1 MINNAPK
8 NRALILLIVILLLT
22 NIAVLAYFLWPKEPD
37 KSQTVDRNK
46 YRLLEP
52 LKNEVGFSDSQ
63 IADYKKIKD
72 SRSGRIKGKVD
83 DLRKVRD
90 NFYHLLS
97 SQNASDSLLNM
108 AADSIAYRQ
117 KLLDL
122 ETFEHFKMLRKLC
135 TPDQE
140 VKYDSMVQ
148 RIVHRW
154 GSPIRNAE
162 PNRDGIK
169 KR

>member
-1 MINNAPK
+1 MTNASK
-8 NRALILLIVILLLT
+8 NRALILLIIILLLT
-22 NIAVLAYFLWPKEPD
+22 NIAVLAYFLWPKQPD
-37 KSQTVDRNK
+37 KLLNQDRNK

-63 IADYKKIKD
+63 IAEYKKIKD

-97 SQNASDSLLNM
+97 TQNPSDSVLNS

-122 ETFEHFKMLRKLC
+122 ETFEHFKILRKLC
-135 TPDQE
+135 APDQE
-140 VKYDSMVQ
+140 ARYDSMVQ

-162 PNRDGIK
+162 PKPDGAK

>member
-1 MINNAPK
+1 MTNNASK
-8 NRALILLIVILLLT
+8 NRALILLIVVLLLT

-37 KSQTVDRNK
+37 RTQNTDKNK

-63 IADYKKIKD
+63 IAEYKKIRD
-72 SRSGRIKGKVD
+72 SRTGRIRSKVD
-83 DLRKVRD
+83 DLRKVRV
-90 NFYHLLS
+90 NFYHLMS
-97 SQNASDSLLNM
+97 SQNVNDSLLNA
-108 AADSIAYRQ
+108 AADSIGYRQ

-122 ETFEHFKMLRKLC
+122 ETFEHFKILRKLC
-135 TPDQE
+135 TPEQE
-140 VKYDSMVQ
+140 AKYDSMVQ
-148 RIVHRW
+148 HLVHRW

-162 PNRDGIK
+162 PRQNGAK